1 MYMLSLSIPCCVSLV
16 ILLESLVFL
25 FNVINRCEY
34 NNALHKSRPLI
45 SSILSFVA
53 GVISREK
60 LPAFERMLWRAC
72 RGNVFLRQAMIE
84 SPLEDPTNVSTVRRD
99 YRSSLIISINLCRAI
114 RCTNRCSS
122 SSSKE
127 IS

>member
-1 MYMLSLSIPCCVSLV
+1 MLSLFIPCCVSLV

-25 FNVINRCEY
+25 FNVINRCEC
-34 NNALHKSRPLI
+34 NSSLLKTRPLI
-45 SSILSFVA
+45 FCILSFVA

-84 SPLEDPTNVSTVRRD
+84 SPLEDPTNVS
-99 YRSSLIISINLCRAI
+99 NL
-114 RCTNRCSS
+114 NR
-122 SSSKE
+122 
-127 IS
+127 